1 MLIVGCLLSPAGI
14 PDGEEMPAMRANAAV
29 SFIRELVTRP
39 QHTELITQSFSWCSS
54 RWAGRH
60 FKRYIPPRSFRIKIE
75 QKACHSRDGGLRLL
89 VSSILSDYPLLLVL
103 STTSVGFGSMMFLT
117 KRADSD
123 SLPDLLRLG
132 SGRSGYH
139 LCMGRRD
146 ETTQLRRYGLRL

>member
-14 PDGEEMPAMRANAAV
+14 PDSGEMPAMRANAAV
-29 SFIRELVTRP
+29 SFIREFVTRS
-39 QHTELITQSFSWCSS
+39 QHTDLITQSFSWCSS

-75 QKACHSRDGGLRLL
+75 QKACHSKDGGLRLL
-89 VSSILSDYPLLLVL
+89 VSSILSDYLLLLVL
-103 STTSVGFGSMMFLT
+103 SITSVGSGSMMWST

-132 SGRSGYH
+132 SCWSGNH
-139 LCMGRRD
+139 LCLGCRD